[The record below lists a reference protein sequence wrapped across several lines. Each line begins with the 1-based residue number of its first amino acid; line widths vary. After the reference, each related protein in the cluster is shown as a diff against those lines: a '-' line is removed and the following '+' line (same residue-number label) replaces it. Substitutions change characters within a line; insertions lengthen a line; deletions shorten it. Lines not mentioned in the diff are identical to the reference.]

1 MASFIRGI
9 FTFKDSISPSYV
21 NLKNPRY
28 LEMDGL
34 YYSGFL
40 IVNYLREN
48 NDLLFNNLIDSNED
62 IVLSI
67 FYEKQDTIKVIKD
80 LTFNIGNTSVHIK
93 DNSSSRQDSEIAA
106 FSYND
111 AKYIRK
117 EMQIN
122 NEKLYFIYS
131 YIMTFA
137 KEKKELDFKMDKIE
151 SILSSSGM
159 VCKKAFFRNEY
170 LFKSCMPLMSNEI
183 LIKESS
189 RRNILTSGIP
199 VTYPFVS
206 SSIHDEDGILFGTN
220 LKNNSLVLV
229 DKYNDL
235 KYKNS
240 NMCIFGT
247 SGSGKSYFTKLMI
260 LRYALFG
267 LNQYIIDPEREYT
280 KLVSNLGGSIIKL
293 GPKSNNY
300 INVFDIRKESLEE
313 GESGYLSSK
322 IGKLVGFLNLLIPT
336 LSEDDKSYLESK
348 IIEVYKNK
356 GITFDD
362 NSLFNSDNSF
372 KNPLQMPKFSDLYKI
387 INSKFKSLIFP
398 FVEGSLNYF
407 NEYTNI
413 SLDNKLI
420 LGDVY
425 ELGEDNL
432 KFGMYIFTDFFWDK
446 IKQDRNINKSIY
458 FDEIWRLIGVTS
470 NKMVASF
477 IYKIFKTVRKYGGSS
492 VAITQDISD
501 LFSLDEGNFGRS
513 IINNSE
519 FKLFFN
525 LEEENIRTLNNVTDL
540 SDKEKIEIKSLKRGE
555 SLMFIGKNHIIVKI
569 ESGEFEKELITE
581 KGDKQ

>member
-170 LFKSCMPLMSNEI
+170 LFKSCMPLMNNEI